1 VKVKFLDHQDRGN
14 PLNGTEIVSRDALS
28 RVLDGLRGREPFFCE
43 IVGENGFKLLLG
55 VGADYSC
62 AQHSPSDGST
72 PYLMAVADPDESVD
86 EFQEFLTAN
95 TLTPVPKR
103 YCLSF
108 DRMKEIALHF
118 LEYGDRVSGVTWE
131 EI

>member
-1 VKVKFLDHQDRGN
+1 VKVTFLDHQDRGN

-28 RVLDGLRGREPFFCE
+28 GALDGLRVREPFFCE
-43 IVGENGFKLLLG
+43 IVSENGFKLLLG
-55 VGADYSC
+55 VGADCSC
-62 AQHSPSDGST
+62 VQHSPSDGST
-72 PYLMAVADPDESVD
+72 PYLMAVNDPGGSVD
-86 EFQEFLTAN
+86 EFKEFLTAN

-118 LEYGDRVSGVTWE
+118 LESGDRAPSVTWE